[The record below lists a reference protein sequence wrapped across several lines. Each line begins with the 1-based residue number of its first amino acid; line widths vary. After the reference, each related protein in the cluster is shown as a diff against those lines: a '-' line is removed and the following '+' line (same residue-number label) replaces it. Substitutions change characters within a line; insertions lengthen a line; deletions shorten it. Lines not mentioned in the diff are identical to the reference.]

1 MGADLVD
8 GEGRRGSTGMLTAPL
23 NLGRTHVWIAH
34 LSCPLPSS
42 SAFFACSPPL
52 ACSLS
57 LTPDLPPLPHPWFAY
72 PPLPL
77 PIASSAP
84 PDCCSPSPGSA
95 AGGGGQDRPGAPGE
109 GLPGGQ
115 HEAEPRAGRDQAP
128 HRLGGHTAQLGG
140 EVLSSVSGEGGG
152 MEPNSHLDILYLLA
166 GHLGV

>member
-57 LTPDLPPLPHPWFAY
+57 LTPDLPPLPHPLVRLSTLTSSSSLIRPSGLL
-72 PPLPL
+72 PPLCRL
-77 PIASSAP
+77 
-84 PDCCSPSPGSA
+84 CSWRRRT
-95 AGGGGQDRPGAPGE
+95 RPTWST
-109 GLPGGQ
+109 
-115 HEAEPRAGRDQAP
+115 R
-128 HRLGGHTAQLGG
+128 
-140 EVLSSVSGEGGG
+140 
-152 MEPNSHLDILYLLA
+152 
-166 GHLGV
+166 